1 MSFLITVAICGVLII
16 ILEFIHHRE
25 RRDLYNRL
33 MAKDLTD
40 YKANE
45 NGVVPKGRNGI
56 KRKLERINENFSGG
70 LVREGE

>member
-1 MSFLITVAICGVLII
+1 MTILITVAICTVLII
-16 ILEFIHHRE
+16 VLEGIHHQE

-45 NGVVPKGRNGI
+45 DKTVTAGRNGI
-56 KRKLERINENFSGG
+56 KKRLEQISKNLSAE
-70 LVREGE
+70 EET